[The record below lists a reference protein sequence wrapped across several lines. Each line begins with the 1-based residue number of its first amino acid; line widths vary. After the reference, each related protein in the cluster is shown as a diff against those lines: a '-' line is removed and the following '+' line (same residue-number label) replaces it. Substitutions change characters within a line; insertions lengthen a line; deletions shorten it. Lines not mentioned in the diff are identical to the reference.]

1 MASQL
6 KVGLTFGI
14 KIIRFGYLADVCW
27 VKCYTSCT
35 LRRGGMVHYR
45 LKAMNCELALSAD
58 DELYKGEGIT
68 GHC

>member
-1 MASQL
+1 
-6 KVGLTFGI
+6 
-14 KIIRFGYLADVCW
+14 
-27 VKCYTSCT
+27 
-35 LRRGGMVHYR
+35 MVHYR